1 MNCYFAT
8 KNIKG
13 LNENVVTACFFASS
27 WLYVSWKR
35 FLARRLLD
43 YFEKKNNSYVSGLS
57 VCIFVALFVRMCVGA
72 NKVEGTMRYYARNQW
87 DFGI

>member
-1 MNCYFAT
+1 M

-13 LNENVVTACFFASS
+13 LNENVVTACFFASG
-27 WLYVSWKR
+27 WLYISWKR

-43 YFEKKNNSYVSGLS
+43 YFEKNSLYVSGLS
-57 VCIFVALFVRMCVGA
+57 VCIFVALSVRMCVGA

-87 DFGI
+87 AFGI